1 MTETKKCANNIFA
14 RWNYITKT
22 KPNLNPNPTPLVFLL
37 GLGLVLDFV
46 LVTIYPAGQKYCW
59 HIFWSQLLL
68 FSAHLRNDWTTSG
81 EH

>member
-46 LVTIYPAGQKYCW
+46 LVTYTPLGKNIVGTYFGLSCYYLVP
-59 HIFWSQLLL
+59 
-68 FSAHLRNDWTTSG
+68 T
-81 EH
+81 